1 MTEAIALVPARCGSK
16 SIPLKNSKN
25 FCGKPLIYWTLKAL
39 QESKS
44 IDRIILATDCESIA
58 EIAISLQFSKLEIF
72 KRRPENAT
80 DHASTESVMLEVIE
94 SLNLNINSF
103 FNLVQATS
111 PFLTSN
117 DIDSTFELLKN
128 KGYDSVL
135 SCVRNKRFF
144 WNSDGAFNYNYK
156 NRPRRQDFEGQLM
169 ENGAIYV
176 SSVENIVRDK
186 NRLSGKIGIYEMP
199 EYTAIEIDEEDDW
212 LMAEM
217 IMKKHVLSKQITKK
231 KIRLFATDVD
241 GVLTDGGMYYG
252 ENGEEQKKFNTI
264 DGKGFEL
271 LRNRNI
277 KTAILTSEN
286 TKIVSRRAEKLKID
300 YLFQGEL
307 KKLAAIKKLS
317 LQLKIPL
324 EEIAYVGDDVN
335 DKELLENIGFAACP
349 QNALQAI
356 KNIPNILILEK
367 KGGEGAVREFIDQI
381 LELQNP

>member
-16 SIPLKNSKN
+16 SIPLKNIKN

-58 EIAISLQFSKLEIF
+58 EIAISLQFSKLEIY

-80 DHASTESVMLEVIE
+80 DHASTESVMLEIIE

-103 FNLVQATS
+103 FTLVQATS

-128 KGYDSVL
+128 NGYDSVL

-144 WNSDGAFNYNYK
+144 WNNDGAVNYNYK

-176 SSVENIVRDK
+176 SNIANIVRDK